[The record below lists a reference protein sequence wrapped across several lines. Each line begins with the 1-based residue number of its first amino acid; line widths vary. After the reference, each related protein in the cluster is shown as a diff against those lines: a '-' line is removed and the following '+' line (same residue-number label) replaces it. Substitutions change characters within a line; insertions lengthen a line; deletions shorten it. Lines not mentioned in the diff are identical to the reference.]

1 VERSASPEELKKAY
15 RKLAMQFHPDRNP
28 NDKVAEK
35 KFKEI
40 SEAYEVLKDDQ
51 KKAAYDRYGHAAFEN
66 GMSGGGRPGGPPGG
80 FEFNGNFS
88 DVFSDLFSEFMG
100 GAGGGGRQSQ
110 TAAARGS
117 DLRYN
122 LEITLEEAFEGATK
136 TIKFTASSAC
146 TPCNSTGSED
156 KAEAVVCPTCRGA
169 GKVRAQQAF
178 FTVEKTCYSCQGQGR
193 TIKKPCRTCR
203 GSGKQNKEKNL
214 NVTIPAGVEEG
225 TRIRLAGEGEAG
237 MRGGQAGDL
246 YIFITIKPH
255 QLFSREGNT
264 VFYRVP
270 IRMTVAALGG
280 SIEVPAIDGS
290 RVKVAIPAGTQTGDR
305 FRLKGKGMS
314 IMKMKARGDMNI
326 QVSVETPIHLT
337 KAQKDLLAE
346 FDKETKPASNPES
359 EGFFKKVKD
368 FFGEL

>member
-1 VERSASPEELKKAY
+1 
-15 RKLAMQFHPDRNP
+15 
-28 NDKVAEK
+28 
-35 KFKEI
+35 
-40 SEAYEVLKDDQ
+40 
-51 KKAAYDRYGHAAFEN
+51 
-66 GMSGGGRPGGPPGG
+66 
-80 FEFNGNFS
+80 
-88 DVFSDLFSEFMG
+88 
-100 GAGGGGRQSQ
+100 
-110 TAAARGS
+110 
-117 DLRYN
+117 
-122 LEITLEEAFEGATK
+122 
-136 TIKFTASSAC
+136 
-146 TPCNSTGSED
+146 
-156 KAEAVVCPTCRGA
+156 
-169 GKVRAQQAF
+169 
-178 FTVEKTCYSCQGQGR
+178 
-193 TIKKPCRTCR
+193 
-203 GSGKQNKEKNL
+203 L